1 MARPAYSTD
10 QPTAKTRIKEAFWQL
25 LSSSGYSQITVK
37 RLCAAA
43 QVNPNTFYYHYGSMD
58 DLALD
63 ALNDEK
69 LYEIPTF
76 ISDRM
81 ITKNQNVLSEA
92 LKYIAINKRW
102 QRIRLF
108 VSSDS
113 TILRQQ
119 FYDTMEQFWLSLI
132 GAQKEELTEADYLDF
147 SFILHG
153 AMAIIDKQTEQ
164 YSFDFIKSLPERA
177 LGQGIIQTL
186 ENLTVKYQKYTGG
199 TEQK

>member
-1 MARPAYSTD
+1 MARPAYRTD
-10 QPTAKTRIKEAFWQL
+10 QLTAKNRIKEAFWQL
-25 LSSSGYSQITVK
+25 LSSSSYSQITVK

-43 QVNPNTFYYHYGSMD
+43 HVNPNTFYYHYVTMD

-69 LYEIPTF
+69 LHEIPTF

-81 ITKNQNVLSEA
+81 LTQNQYALSEA
-92 LKYIAINKRW
+92 LEFIAIDERW
-102 QRIRLF
+102 RRIRLF

-113 TILRQQ
+113 TILRQH
-119 FYDTMEQFWLSLI
+119 FYEMMEQFWLSLI
-132 GAQKEELTEADYLDF
+132 GVQKEELAETDYLDF

-153 AMAIIDKQTEQ
+153 AMAIIDRQTEQ
-164 YSFDFIKSLPERA
+164 YSLGFIKSMPERA

-186 ENLTVKYQKYTGG
+186 ENLITKYK
-199 TEQK
+199 K

>member
-1 MARPAYSTD
+1 MARPVYGTD

-25 LSSSGYSQITVK
+25 LSSSSYGQITVK

-43 QVNPNTFYYHYGSMD
+43 QVNPNTFYYHFESMD

-76 ISDRM
+76 ISDKVLM
-81 ITKNQNVLSEA
+81 QNPNALSEA
-92 LKYIAINKRW
+92 LEYIAIDERW

-113 TILRQQ
+113 TILRQH

-132 GAQKEELTEADYLDF
+132 GVQKEELAETDYLDF

-153 AMAIIDKQTEQ
+153 AMAIIDRQTEQ
-164 YSFDFIKSLPERA
+164 YSLAFIKSLPQRA

-186 ENLTVKYQKYTGG
+186 ENLVLKYKQQTISR
-199 TEQK
+199 EF